1 MKLRTCFLFTSIL
14 ILVAGTA
21 AAQGPSK
28 IGSCQTITQ
37 PGSYVVTKN
46 LVAAGDCVVLKANY
60 VSLDLGGF
68 VITGDGTGSGITSPQ
83 AVKGLV
89 IHDGTI
95 INFGSGIRF
104 CEGPSTVDS
113 AENVTV
119 LRMQIYGNVGLGVR
133 ICGKGAI
140 VKDTNA
146 SGNGEFGIL
155 IDGERSVIS
164 GNVANG
170 NSHYGIFLGPA
181 LGGSS
186 VIGNTADNNNA
197 DGFVVGP
204 GTTFM
209 NNTARENGHAGLQ
222 VTCPSNVLGNTL
234 TGNGLFNIQPVGAG
248 CLVDHDVIAP

>member
-1 MKLRTCFLFTSIL
+1 M
-14 ILVAGTA
+14 AGTA
-21 AAQGPSK
+21 AAQPGPSK

-46 LVAAGDCVVLKANY
+46 LVAAGDCLVLKANY

-95 INFGSGIRF
+95 INFDSGIRF
-104 CEGPSTVDS
+104 CDGAGSNVDR

-119 LRMQIYGNVGLGVR
+119 LRMQLYGNVGLGVR

-146 SGNGEFGIL
+146 SGNGEYGIL

-170 NSHYGIFLGPA
+170 NSSYGI
-181 LGGSS
+181 
-186 VIGNTADNNNA
+186 
-197 DGFVVGP
+197 
-204 GTTFM
+204 
-209 NNTARENGHAGLQ
+209 
-222 VTCPSNVLGNTL
+222 
-234 TGNGLFNIQPVGAG
+234 
-248 CLVDHDVIAP
+248 